1 MNMQAMMQ
9 QAQKLQRDMLKAKDE
24 VEGKTFTSKQ
34 SLVEV
39 VMKGNKEVL
48 SVKIEAENLDKEDI
62 EMLED
67 MIVLAVNENI
77 KQIDKEMENKLGKF
91 GGMAGM
97 NYPDSLKVLI
107 DSFKK
112 LPSIGEK
119 TAERLSFA
127 VMNMSEEDINSFSKA
142 IVDVKLKIK
151 KCSICGNITENE
163 ICDICSD
170 SSRDSDIICVVED
183 SKNIISLEKMGSYR
197 GKYHVLNGLISP
209 MDGKGPDDIMLDSL
223 LQRIKKENIKEII
236 IAVSPTLE
244 GETTSLY
251 ISKLLEPFK
260 ITVSKIAYGIPIGAD
275 MEYLDPM
282 TLSMAMSNR
291 NKIS

>member
-1 MNMQAMMQ
+1 
-9 QAQKLQRDMLKAKDE
+9 
-24 VEGKTFTSKQ
+24 
-34 SLVEV
+34 
-39 VMKGNKEVL
+39 
-48 SVKIEAENLDKEDI
+48 
-62 EMLED
+62 
-67 MIVLAVNENI
+67 
-77 KQIDKEMENKLGKF
+77 
-91 GGMAGM
+91 M

-151 KCSICGNITENE
+151 KCSLCGNITENE

>member
-1 MNMQAMMQ
+1 
-9 QAQKLQRDMLKAKDE
+9 
-24 VEGKTFTSKQ
+24 
-34 SLVEV
+34 
-39 VMKGNKEVL
+39 
-48 SVKIEAENLDKEDI
+48 
-62 EMLED
+62 
-67 MIVLAVNENI
+67 
-77 KQIDKEMENKLGKF
+77 
-91 GGMAGM
+91 M

-275 MEYLDPM
+275 MEYLDSM

>member
-1 MNMQAMMQ
+1 
-9 QAQKLQRDMLKAKDE
+9 
-24 VEGKTFTSKQ
+24 
-34 SLVEV
+34 
-39 VMKGNKEVL
+39 
-48 SVKIEAENLDKEDI
+48 
-62 EMLED
+62 
-67 MIVLAVNENI
+67 
-77 KQIDKEMENKLGKF
+77 
-91 GGMAGM
+91 M

-119 TAERLSFA
+119 NAERLSFA

-260 ITVSKIAYGIPIGAD
+260 ITVSKIAYGIPIGED

>member
-1 MNMQAMMQ
+1 
-9 QAQKLQRDMLKAKDE
+9 
-24 VEGKTFTSKQ
+24 
-34 SLVEV
+34 
-39 VMKGNKEVL
+39 
-48 SVKIEAENLDKEDI
+48 
-62 EMLED
+62 
-67 MIVLAVNENI
+67 
-77 KQIDKEMENKLGKF
+77 
-91 GGMAGM
+91 M

-151 KCSICGNITENE
+151 KCPICGNITENE

-260 ITVSKIAYGIPIGAD
+260 IIVSKIAYGIPIGAD

>member
-1 MNMQAMMQ
+1 
-9 QAQKLQRDMLKAKDE
+9 
-24 VEGKTFTSKQ
+24 
-34 SLVEV
+34 
-39 VMKGNKEVL
+39 
-48 SVKIEAENLDKEDI
+48 
-62 EMLED
+62 
-67 MIVLAVNENI
+67 
-77 KQIDKEMENKLGKF
+77 
-91 GGMAGM
+91 M

-209 MDGKGPDDIMLDSL
+209 MEGKGPDDIMLDSL

>member
-1 MNMQAMMQ
+1 
-9 QAQKLQRDMLKAKDE
+9 
-24 VEGKTFTSKQ
+24 
-34 SLVEV
+34 
-39 VMKGNKEVL
+39 
-48 SVKIEAENLDKEDI
+48 
-62 EMLED
+62 
-67 MIVLAVNENI
+67 
-77 KQIDKEMENKLGKF
+77 
-91 GGMAGM
+91 M

-170 SSRDSDIICVVED
+170 SSRDSDIICVVEN

-260 ITVSKIAYGIPIGAD
+260 ITVSKIAYGIPVGAD

>member
-1 MNMQAMMQ
+1 
-9 QAQKLQRDMLKAKDE
+9 
-24 VEGKTFTSKQ
+24 
-34 SLVEV
+34 
-39 VMKGNKEVL
+39 
-48 SVKIEAENLDKEDI
+48 
-62 EMLED
+62 
-67 MIVLAVNENI
+67 
-77 KQIDKEMENKLGKF
+77 
-91 GGMAGM
+91 
-97 NYPDSLKVLI
+97 
-107 DSFKK
+107 
-112 LPSIGEK
+112 
-119 TAERLSFA
+119 
-127 VMNMSEEDINSFSKA
+127 
-142 IVDVKLKIK
+142 
-151 KCSICGNITENE
+151 
-163 ICDICSD
+163 
-170 SSRDSDIICVVED
+170 
-183 SKNIISLEKMGSYR
+183 
-197 GKYHVLNGLISP
+197 

>member
-1 MNMQAMMQ
+1 
-9 QAQKLQRDMLKAKDE
+9 
-24 VEGKTFTSKQ
+24 
-34 SLVEV
+34 
-39 VMKGNKEVL
+39 
-48 SVKIEAENLDKEDI
+48 
-62 EMLED
+62 
-67 MIVLAVNENI
+67 
-77 KQIDKEMENKLGKF
+77 
-91 GGMAGM
+91 M

-223 LQRIKKENIKEII
+223 LQKIKKENIKEII

>member
-1 MNMQAMMQ
+1 
-9 QAQKLQRDMLKAKDE
+9 
-24 VEGKTFTSKQ
+24 
-34 SLVEV
+34 
-39 VMKGNKEVL
+39 
-48 SVKIEAENLDKEDI
+48 
-62 EMLED
+62 
-67 MIVLAVNENI
+67 
-77 KQIDKEMENKLGKF
+77 
-91 GGMAGM
+91 M

-260 ITVSKIAYGIPIGAD
+260 ITVSKIAYGIPVGAD

>member
-1 MNMQAMMQ
+1 
-9 QAQKLQRDMLKAKDE
+9 
-24 VEGKTFTSKQ
+24 
-34 SLVEV
+34 
-39 VMKGNKEVL
+39 
-48 SVKIEAENLDKEDI
+48 
-62 EMLED
+62 
-67 MIVLAVNENI
+67 
-77 KQIDKEMENKLGKF
+77 
-91 GGMAGM
+91 M

-170 SSRDSDIICVVED
+170 SSRDSDIICVLED